1 MLSEILPDRNSDDDV
16 TTSGLYVV
24 ICGVKTDIWNKSG
37 RRRNLFYKYVCKSL
51 GGNKT
56 SLIIASECQN
66 DMCKVTA
73 DAFFWEIRRL
83 LLRAKPLRKVWTNSL
98 LPLWMD
104 FKGQQTWQFR
114 IAWILQFV
122 TEKVVSHVQDTFF
135 KVHHF
140 DNYDCAKSQIFARS
154 TPCISSNAH
163 LSSSLFFF
171 KVCITV
177 WIRVALFWHSL
188 FWIWHWSETD
198 MVVKVEKIW
207 QLEWCFSFLMDQLL
221 WITDDDIDVR
231 AASTPCVVQDD
242 ADDSATFS
250 NTLFPS
256 QIMSNE
262 LSNFQDFTTSGHLL
276 LLQSRWFT

>member
-1 MLSEILPDRNSDDDV
+1 MF
-16 TTSGLYVV
+16 
-24 ICGVKTDIWNKSG
+24 KT
-37 RRRNLFYKYVCKSL
+37 L
-51 GGNKT
+51 
-56 SLIIASECQN
+56 
-66 DMCKVTA
+66 
-73 DAFFWEIRRL
+73 
-83 LLRAKPLRKVWTNSL
+83 
-98 LPLWMD
+98 
-104 FKGQQTWQFR
+104 
-114 IAWILQFV
+114 
-122 TEKVVSHVQDTFF
+122 FF
-135 KVHHF
+135 KSIILTIMIAQ
-140 DNYDCAKSQIFARS
+140 NPRYSRS
-154 TPCISSNAH
+154 TPCISSNEH

-221 WITDDDIDVR
+221 WITDDDDIDVR

-276 LLQSRWFT
+276 LQSRWFT